1 MCHSVYSK
9 EIVEEMSALEPQ
21 PNTLRSPVTHASNF
35 NFSCDSP
42 DRLSLLHLKKHFDY
56 ESAYDFLSP
65 TALQPSTLPEDHD
78 PKHFLKNVLDESF
91 FCDTSSG
98 ILLEPQFDAAAA
110 SIAAEELEFRE
121 VLVKQQLMPYY
132 DSLVKVFGVRSWAQ
146 LRALDHIELERHF
159 ALNGMP
165 SHHRKRLIGLC
176 SISDVPSIHGAK
188 IIHAK
193 PLKRKFKK
201 DAILEALRIDTLS
214 EADVFVKFGDS
225 QSIRHLLR
233 ELLRGGL
240 VNRVGQGGRKD
251 PFRYY
256 AKQSAP

>member
-1 MCHSVYSK
+1 
-9 EIVEEMSALEPQ
+9 MSALEPQ
-21 PNTLRSPVTHASNF
+21 PKTLRSPVTHASNF
-35 NFSCDSP
+35 NFLCDSP

-91 FCDTSSG
+91 FCETSSK
-98 ILLEPQFDAAAA
+98 ILLEPQFDPAAAMI
-110 SIAAEELEFRE
+110 SAEELEFRGILDKE
-121 VLVKQQLMPYY
+121 QLMPYY
-132 DSLVKVFGVRSWAQ
+132 DSLFKVFGARSWAQ
-146 LRALDHIELERHF
+146 LRALDHIEVDRHF

-176 SISDVPSIHGAK
+176 SSSDVPSIHGAK

-193 PLKRKFKK
+193 PLKTKLKKK

-214 EADVFVKFGDS
+214 EADVFVKFGHS
-225 QSIRHLLR
+225 QNIRHLLR
-233 ELLRGGL
+233 ELLRVGL

-256 AKQSAP
+256 ASQSAP